1 MSRVDSVASPRVAT
15 DGTAVHVDPAP
26 WAEARAADAEAP
38 VVIAGVAARGA
49 SVERLVR
56 FGDAGQGLGVLGGPP
71 DRASG
76 LVLLLPSAGLQ
87 PRSGPFRLHVALAER
102 LAADGIRTFRF
113 DVPGVG
119 ETPRDANFDARA
131 AAIAAIDTLER
142 EHGATSFAIGGVC
155 SAADLGWATA
165 VSDARVRGLLSLDG
179 IAFRGRWYSFA
190 RTVDRIRRIPGEW
203 RRMLRDAR
211 KRPAGG
217 VESLDSAD
225 FRDWPT
231 LDEARAQFAQLTG
244 REVSMLWIYTGGYTD
259 RFLHARQFRSM
270 FGAVATRH
278 RVAMHYWP
286 DCDHTFYARSH
297 RERLIE
303 RIAEWARALRDETGA
318 GA

>member
-1 MSRVDSVASPRVAT
+1 MSRVDSVASPHVAT
-15 DGTAVHVDPAP
+15 DGTAVRVDPAP
-26 WAEARAADAEAP
+26 WAEARAGDADAP
-38 VVIAGVAARGA
+38 VMIAGAAARGA

-56 FGDAGQGLGVLGGPP
+56 FGTAAQGLGILSGPP
-71 DRASG
+71 DQASG

-119 ETPRDANFDARA
+119 EAPRDANFDARA

-217 VESLDSAD
+217 VEALDSAD

-231 LDEARAQFAQLTG
+231 LDEARAQFAQLTE

-270 FGAVATRH
+270 FGAAAARH
-278 RVAMHYWP
+278 CVAMHYWP
-286 DCDHTFYARSH
+286 DCDHTFYARAH

-303 RIAEWARALRDETGA
+303 RIAEWTCALRDETEA